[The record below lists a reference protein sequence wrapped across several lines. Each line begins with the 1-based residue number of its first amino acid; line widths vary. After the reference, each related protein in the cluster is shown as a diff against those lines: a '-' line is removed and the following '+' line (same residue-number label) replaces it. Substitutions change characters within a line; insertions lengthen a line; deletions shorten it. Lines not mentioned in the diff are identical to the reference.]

1 MVMLMAGYRSKLP
14 PPNSLVAFEAAARL
28 QNFTQAARE
37 LNVTQAAVSR
47 QMRNLE
53 NYLGFPVFDRAG
65 GRAQLTPEGRR
76 LSEAVVFGLEHIAGA
91 VQGLRRPPIK
101 TYLTVASTIS
111 FASLWLIP
119 RIAKFQHEFP
129 DIDLRFISSDA
140 ELDLEAD
147 AIDVAIRYGNG
158 AWPGVLAVPLLKP
171 EIFPVCSPSL
181 LKDGPRL
188 QSLPDLAAHT
198 LLDRDE
204 AGTFGVSWKT
214 WLARV
219 RADASPIRRRV
230 LFNNYDL
237 LIRAAI
243 EGQGVALGWSPLVNE
258 LLKQHILVRPIIS
271 KMKPRDFWYL
281 VLPKSAPMNKSRDT
295 FLNWIRR
302 AAVQSPGLQ

>member
-1 MVMLMAGYRSKLP
+1 MSGYRSKLP
-14 PPNSLVAFEAAARL
+14 PPNSIIAFEAAGRF

-47 QMRNLE
+47 QIRNFE
-53 NYLGFPVFDRAG
+53 DFLGFPAFERG
-65 GRAQLTPEGRR
+65 NGRAQLTPEGKR
-76 LSEAVVFGLEHIAGA
+76 LFEAVVIGLEHIAGT
-91 VQGLRRPPIK
+91 VHGLRRPPKK

-119 RIAKFQHEFP
+119 RIANFRHEFP

-140 ELDLEAD
+140 ELDLDAD

-158 AWPGVLAVPLLKP
+158 AWPGVLVVPLLKP

-181 LKDGPRL
+181 VKDGPRL
-188 QSLPDLAAHT
+188 QALPDLSAHT

-214 WLARV
+214 WLMRV
-219 RADASPIRRRV
+219 RGDTGHIRRRV

-258 LLKQHILVRPIIS
+258 LLKQKILVRPIVS
-271 KMKPRDFWYL
+271 TMKPKDFYYL
-281 VLPKSAPMNKSRDT
+281 VLPKDASMNKSRDT
-295 FLNWIRR
+295 FLKWIRR
-302 AAVQSPGLQ
+302 AAALH